1 MRCSFRELKL
11 FRPTPCETVE
21 TEAVVSGCVL
31 FYFLFAGSFLTLTPA
46 FISRQI
52 GAACSTRT
60 SGAKGDASSE
70 LITSPNGGGGG
81 GGPQVAPV
89 TNEGGRQ
96 TEARAN

>member
-1 MRCSFRELKL
+1 M
-11 FRPTPCETVE
+11 
-21 TEAVVSGCVL
+21 VV
-31 FYFLFAGSFLTLTPA
+31 FWFFFLFAGSFLTLTPA

-70 LITSPNGGGGG
+70 LITSPNGEG

-89 TNEGGRQ
+89 TNE
-96 TEARAN
+96 EAVKQRPELIKTLQSQKTPNNNRGLEE